1 MEISF
6 ISKKLEKEFN
16 EGARLV
22 KAHGPERAEK
32 IRRRMAELRAAVT
45 LCDFWPP
52 KKKPSRCHELAEGDR
67 KGKFHL
73 SVDLDYPYRLIF
85 TPAHDPIPTH
95 ADGGGLDW
103 SKVTA
108 VTILGVENTHE

>member
-22 KAHGPERAEK
+22 KAHGPKRAEK
-32 IRRRMAELRAAVT
+32 IRRRMAALRAAVT

-52 KKKPSRCHELAEGDR
+52 KSGPSRCHELAEGDR

-73 SVDLDYPYRLIF
+73 TVDLDHPYRLLFI
-85 TPAHDPIPTH
+85 PANDPIPTH
-95 ADGGGLDW
+95 ADGGLDW

-108 VTILGVENTHE
+108 ITILGVENTHE

>member
-1 MEISF
+1 LEISF
-6 ISKKLEKEFN
+6 ISRKLEKEFN

-22 KAHGPERAEK
+22 KTHGPKRAEK
-32 IRRRMAELRAAVT
+32 IGRRVAELRAAIT
-45 LCDFWPP
+45 LHDLWPP
-52 KKKPSRCHELAEGDR
+52 KSGPSRCHELAEGNR

-73 SVDLDYPYRLIF
+73 SVDLDHPYRLIF

-95 ADGGGLDW
+95 DDGGLDW

-108 VTILGVENTHE
+108 ITILGVENTHE